1 MWSVP
6 LWVTSIHCS
15 HHVLHILTLLP
26 RLGLQTR
33 VCSSCGDAPAVL
45 DLGHPFQS
53 APSPHHGVDD
63 LSASEAWLWHPHTT
77 SPVCGN
83 SLLTLSGIRQSL
95 LTHPM
100 NGCLPP
106 AKSLITHS
114 ISLLSGL
121 SRTASWPC
129 PGALH
134 PRRGH
139 TSSFCSGPD
148 GHEAAHLDSFSPHQV
163 ATSHLLPQPSMD
175 VFLILLGLVSGS
187 SWGCPPQPAWA

>member
-6 LWVTSIHCS
+6 LCVTSIHCS

-26 RLGLQTR
+26 RLGLQTP
-33 VCSSCGDAPAVL
+33 VSAPPAL
-45 DLGHPFQS
+45 NLGHPFQS
-53 APSPHHGVDD
+53 AT
-63 LSASEAWLWHPHTT
+63 SAGMTSQHAKAWLWHPHTT

-83 SLLTLSGIRQSL
+83 SLLTLFGIRLSL
-95 LTHPM
+95 LTRPM

-114 ISLLSGL
+114 VSLLSGL
-121 SRTASWPC
+121 SRTSSWPC

-139 TSSFCSGPD
+139 TSSFCPGPD
-148 GHEAAHLDSFSPHQV
+148 GHQAAHLESFSPHQV

-175 VFLILLGLVSGS
+175 VFLSLPGLLSGS
-187 SWGCPPQPAWA
+187 SWGCPPRPAWAW